1 MKIEKVDFC
10 TECNRKAD
18 ECICEEN
25 EMDCCPRCEI
35 MMEVIDSILMA
46 EGTEEALEILSEFV
60 DIVEKSAFDA
70 GYVSALKEEA
80 ESLMDFADELE
91 NED

>member
-1 MKIEKVDFC
+1 MNIEKVDFC
-10 TECNRKAD
+10 TDCGELAENCQ
-18 ECICEEN
+18 CEEN

-35 MMEVIDSILMA
+35 MMDVIDQILMA
-46 EGTEEALEILSEFV
+46 DGTEEALEILREFV